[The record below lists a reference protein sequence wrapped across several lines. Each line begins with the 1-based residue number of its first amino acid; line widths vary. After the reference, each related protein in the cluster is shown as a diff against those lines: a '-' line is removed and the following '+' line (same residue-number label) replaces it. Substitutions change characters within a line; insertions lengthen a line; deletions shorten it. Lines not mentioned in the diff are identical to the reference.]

1 MAFLTPAATGEAAVL
16 RNFITNQ
23 FAQVRSTAFGLT
35 DEQLHARST
44 VSDFTTAALLDHV
57 GAVAEQYGVGI
68 EAAGSGAAEYN
79 EGMTEGAAEPVE
91 GRAADDLL
99 AGFDRRVS
107 AFSDLLA
114 RVEAGEIAL
123 DAHVP
128 VPSAPW
134 FPPHLTYW
142 EVRWVLNHVATE
154 TARHAGHAD
163 IIRESIDGKQ
173 SYELND
179 LADGNEVRDWTASAE

>member
-1 MAFLTPAATGEAAVL
+1 MAFLTAAANGEAAVL
-16 RNFITNQ
+16 RNFVTNQ

-35 DEQLHARST
+35 DQQLHARST
-44 VSDFTTAALLDHV
+44 VSAFTLATLLDHV

-68 EAAGSGAAEYN
+68 EAAGAGTADYSSGL
-79 EGMTEGAAEPVE
+79 TEGTADSVE
-91 GRAADDLL
+91 GRTSDELL
-99 AGFDRRVS
+99 ADFDRRTA
-107 AFSDLLA
+107 AFTETLN
-114 RVEAGEIAL
+114 RIVAGDIAL

-134 FPPHLTYW
+134 FPPDLAYW

-163 IIRESIDGKQ
+163 IIRESIDGKG
-173 SYELND
+173 SYELNA
-179 LADGNEVRDWTASAE
+179 LADGEDPTQWT

>member
-1 MAFLTPAATGEAAVL
+1 M
-16 RNFITNQ
+16 
-23 FAQVRSTAFGLT
+23 
-35 DEQLHARST
+35 
-44 VSDFTTAALLDHV
+44 
-57 GAVAEQYGVGI
+57 
-68 EAAGSGAAEYN
+68 
-79 EGMTEGAAEPVE
+79 
-91 GRAADDLL
+91 
-99 AGFDRRVS
+99 S

-173 SYELND
+173 AYELND
-179 LADGNEVRDWTASAE
+179 LADGIEVREWTASPE

>member
-1 MAFLTPAATGEAAVL
+1 
-16 RNFITNQ
+16 
-23 FAQVRSTAFGLT
+23 
-35 DEQLHARST
+35 
-44 VSDFTTAALLDHV
+44 
-57 GAVAEQYGVGI
+57 
-68 EAAGSGAAEYN
+68 
-79 EGMTEGAAEPVE
+79 MTEGAAEPVE

-99 AGFDRRVS
+99 AGFDAVGCPRSATYWLASRQVKSRWTRTCRCRR
-107 AFSDLLA
+107 
-114 RVEAGEIAL
+114 RRR
-123 DAHVP
+123 
-128 VPSAPW
+128 

-163 IIRESIDGKQ
+163 IIRESIDVKQ